1 MILVADNSKYNN
13 KKFELNIV
21 SRDSIELSNEAQK
34 RYFDLLSKQRS
45 LIGEFKK
52 RIANSS
58 NKDELVMARHIYMV
72 GILYEYSACIENIIT
87 LVDKNLSGGE
97 KEEKAKSSI
106 KRNYSDYINDISNIN
121 RIWNQGLVSMITK
134 SDSYIRNAIKQI
146 DGVYNTKVAST
157 KLGNKMLSMMIL
169 GFIEETNA
177 MKELNEKLKTFIG
190 KMDVNRLLRE

>member
-13 KKFELNIV
+13 KKFDLDIV
-21 SRDSIELSNEAQK
+21 SRGSIELSNEAHK
-34 RYFDLLSKQRS
+34 RYFDLLSRQRS

-106 KRNYSDYINDISNIN
+106 KSNYSNYINDISNIN

>member
-1 MILVADNSKYNN
+1 VILVADNSKYNN

-106 KRNYSDYINDISNIN
+106 KSNYSNYINDISNIN

-134 SDSYIRNAIKQI
+134 SDSYIRNPIKQI

-177 MKELNEKLKTFIG
+177 MKELNEKLKIFIDR
-190 KMDVNRLLRE
+190 MNVNRIFRV

>member
-58 NKDELVMARHIYMV
+58 NKDELVMARHIYRV

-106 KRNYSDYINDISNIN
+106 KSNYSNYINDISNIN